1 MRITMSKRMTY
12 AGNYVSILNKQL
24 LIILITTGLT
34 NWQIIIIIYLTNGQ
48 LIMMTLLTLRKR
60 LEMRPPLL
68 FN

>member
-1 MRITMSKRMTY
+1 MRITMSKRVTY
-12 AGNYVSILNKQL
+12 AGNYVNILNKQL
-24 LIILITTGLT
+24 LIILITTCLT

>member
-24 LIILITTGLT
+24 LIILVTTCLT